1 MTNIELQNRLN
12 AVISVLEDYDDNV
25 EMQSQPSTYFINS
38 NFYIQAGNEGFID
51 LDLEN
56 LDNYFN
62 DLNFEKLDNYFNSCD
77 VEEDDN
83 E

>member
-12 AVISVLEDYDDNV
+12 AVLSVLEDYDDNV
-25 EMQSQPSTYFINS
+25 KMQSQPSTYFIKS

-51 LDLEN
+51 LNLEN
-56 LDNYFN
+56 
-62 DLNFEKLDNYFNSCD
+62 LDNYFNSCD

>member
-25 EMQSQPSTYFINS
+25 EMQSQPSTYFIHS

-62 DLNFEKLDNYFNSCD
+62 SCD

>member
-25 EMQSQPSTYFINS
+25 EMQCQPSTYFIKS

-51 LDLEN
+51 LNLEN
-56 LDNYFN
+56 LDNYF
-62 DLNFEKLDNYFNSCD
+62 ENY
-77 VEEDDN
+77 VERDDN

>member
-25 EMQSQPSTYFINS
+25 EMQCQPSTYFINS

-51 LDLEN
+51 LNLEN
-56 LDNYFN
+56 LDNYF
-62 DLNFEKLDNYFNSCD
+62 ENY
-77 VEEDDN
+77 VERDDN